1 MQIKELSDRVNE
13 LEIEATEQQSA
24 AMLALQKADAVQKG
38 TVASLNAQ
46 VEELKDELN
55 QSRADA
61 TKASNKVPC
70 LLEYAIDAF

>member
-24 AMLALQKADAVQKG
+24 AMLATQKADAVRKG

-46 VEELKDELN
+46 VEELQDELT

-61 TKASNKVPC
+61 TKANNKVC
-70 LLEYAIDAF
+70 IL